1 MREPAEVCAAPCGS
15 YEYETVRA
23 VLAEQFRLLR
33 VEELVKPGCR
43 VAVKANLVTRSSPEE
58 GAVTHPSVICAVVS
72 LLKELG
78 ASVTVAES

>member
-1 MREPAEVCAAPCGS
+1 MREPVEVCAAPCGS

-43 VAVKANLVTRSSPEE
+43 VAVKPNLVTRSSPEE
-58 GAVTHPSVICAVVS
+58 GAVTHPPPSSAPWFRFS
-72 LLKELG
+72 KSWG
-78 ASVTVAES
+78 PR